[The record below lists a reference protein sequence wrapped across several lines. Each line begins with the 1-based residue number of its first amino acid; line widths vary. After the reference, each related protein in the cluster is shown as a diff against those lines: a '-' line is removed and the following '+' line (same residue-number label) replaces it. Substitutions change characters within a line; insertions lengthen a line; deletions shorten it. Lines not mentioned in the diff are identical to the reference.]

1 MRQHAGVAVF
11 GKVDMLIDLVAE
23 NIDLAFG
30 NRLPQG
36 GKILALPDRGRGI
49 VRGVE
54 DHQPGFVAQRRG
66 KLLPVDAK
74 MRRLKG
80 NTA

>member
-1 MRQHAGVAVF
+1 
-11 GKVDMLIDLVAE
+11 MLIDLIAE
-23 NIDLAFG
+23 DIDLAFG

-36 GKILALPDRGRGI
+36 GKILALPDRGRRV
-49 VRGVE
+49 VRGIE

-74 MRRLKG
+74 MRRLQR